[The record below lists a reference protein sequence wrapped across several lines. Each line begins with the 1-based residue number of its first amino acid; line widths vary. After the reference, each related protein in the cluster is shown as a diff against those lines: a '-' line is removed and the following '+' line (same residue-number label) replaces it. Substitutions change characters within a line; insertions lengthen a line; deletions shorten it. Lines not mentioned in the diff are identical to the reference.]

1 MKMFILTAADDD
13 AMVVCYKFT
22 FIFKEPKEE
31 GYTAAKSAE
40 EGTMAKRDSQ
50 SWGKYIISSQCT
62 AVVLPSERGG
72 QYHIVGLQS
81 IL

>member
-1 MKMFILTAADDD
+1 MM
-13 AMVVCYKFT
+13 MVCSATYIDRYKFT
-22 FIFKEPKEE
+22 FIFKEQPKEE
-31 GYTAAKSAE
+31 RYTAAKSAE